1 MEDRGKRGEGF
12 LEKLYGRSI
21 SGHSKTIRNDGSHVV
36 GQNCTQHVT
45 SKYILSRFVRHG
57 LCFSFCWHL
66 FQAGCFSCLSVAEPH
81 VCSHLAELR
90 QLGNTFVHSCTDT
103 QREQ

>member
-1 MEDRGKRGEGF
+1 MESG
-12 LEKLYGRSI
+12 SI
-21 SGHSKTIRNDGSHVV
+21 SDHSKTIRSDGSHVV

-45 SKYILSRFVRHG
+45 SKNILGRFVRHG

-66 FQAGCFSCLSVAEPH
+66 FKAGRSSCLSVTEPH
-81 VCSHLAELR
+81 VCSRLAELR
-90 QLGNTFVHSCTDT
+90 QPGNSFVHSCTET